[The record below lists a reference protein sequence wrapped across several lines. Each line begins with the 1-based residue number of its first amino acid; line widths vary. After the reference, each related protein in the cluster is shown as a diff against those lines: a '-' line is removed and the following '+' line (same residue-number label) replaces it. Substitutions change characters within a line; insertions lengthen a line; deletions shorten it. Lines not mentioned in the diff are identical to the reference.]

1 MTGASIQIQSNDAEI
16 AKRLDAAGAVLSD
29 LRPTMSAIGAAMLFS
44 TQRRFETKTA
54 PDGQPWRP
62 LAPRTARERAKRG
75 RSPNDILR
83 DSTRLYQS
91 LAYQV
96 SGSGSV
102 VAAEWGSN
110 MPYAA
115 VHQLGATIE
124 MPERTQKIYQ
134 AYDAKNDIYD
144 PRFRKKSKSNFERTV
159 KVKAHRITIPA
170 RPYLGIND
178 ADREAIIEMVDATIA
193 QATGGGR

>member
-1 MTGASIQIQSNDAEI
+1 MMGASIQIQSNDVEI
-16 AKRLDAAGAVLSD
+16 AARLEAAGRVLGD

-75 RSPNDILR
+75 RSPADILR
-83 DSTRLYQS
+83 DSGRLYQS
-91 LAYQV
+91 LTYQV
-96 SGSGSV
+96 NASGSTASV
-102 VAAEWGSN
+102 EWGSN
-110 MPYAA
+110 VVYAA
-115 VHQLGATIE
+115 IHQFGGTIDVG
-124 MPERTQKIYQ
+124 ERTQKIYQ
-134 AYDAKNDIYD
+134 AYDAKNDFYD
-144 PRFRKKSKSNFERTV
+144 PRFRKKAKSNFERTV
-159 KVKAHRITIPA
+159 KVKAHKITIPA

-193 QATGGGR
+193 QATGGRP